1 MKSYVFRYKKLMD
14 RTPNNYRK
22 MHGKPMKRW
31 VQLRKLY
38 DARATRNDENFR
50 RAIASIINISEALF
64 FFMKLK
70 KVFSDTDFCIAHPK
84 SVVIYEFFNCAR
96 V

>member
-22 MHGKPMKRW
+22 MHGQPMRRW

-38 DARATRNDENFR
+38 DARATCNAKAYK
-50 RAIASIINISEALF
+50 RAIASIKNISEA
-64 FFMKLK
+64 
-70 KVFSDTDFCIAHPK
+70 FS
-84 SVVIYEFFNCAR
+84 R
-96 V
+96 VNAISHDDLRDALGMYAESKEE